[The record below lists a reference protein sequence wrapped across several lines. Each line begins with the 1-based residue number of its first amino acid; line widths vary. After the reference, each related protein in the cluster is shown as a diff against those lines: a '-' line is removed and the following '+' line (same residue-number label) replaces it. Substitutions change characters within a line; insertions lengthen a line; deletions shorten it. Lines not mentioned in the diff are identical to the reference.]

1 MLSAAY
7 ERVTTF
13 ASDIWAASSIN
24 KTSTLRRASGC
35 TQNRLG
41 NPLATKP
48 WLEAPRSMI
57 EPGPNST
64 KSRMSVGHG
73 EVPRI
78 IVRPN
83 EAEASLIVD
92 MDIELVVDAMEQK
105 CLRLAQET

>member
-1 MLSAAY
+1 
-7 ERVTTF
+7 
-13 ASDIWAASSIN
+13 
-24 KTSTLRRASGC
+24 
-35 TQNRLG
+35 
-41 NPLATKP
+41 
-48 WLEAPRSMI
+48 
-57 EPGPNST
+57 
-64 KSRMSVGHG
+64 MSVGHG

>member
-1 MLSAAY
+1 
-7 ERVTTF
+7 
-13 ASDIWAASSIN
+13 
-24 KTSTLRRASGC
+24 
-35 TQNRLG
+35 
-41 NPLATKP
+41 
-48 WLEAPRSMI
+48 MI
-57 EPGPNST
+57 ERGPNST